1 MIPITVL
8 IIIFA
13 FIGLYMIGLLFS
25 LAVFIEFIKN
35 KKVKLAIV
43 PFLIVMMYILLG
55 LGLLF

>member
-25 LAVFIEFIKN
+25 LVVFIEFIKD
-35 KKVKLAIV
+35 KKVKSAIV
-43 PFLIVMMYILLG
+43 PFLIVIMYTLLG

>member
-25 LAVFIEFIKN
+25 LAVFIEFIKD
-35 KKVKLAIV
+35 KKVKPTIIS
-43 PFLIVMMYILLG
+43 FLIVIMYILLG

>member
-8 IIIFA
+8 IIIFV

-25 LAVFIEFIKN
+25 LAVFIELIKD
-35 KKVKLAIV
+35 KKVKPAIIS
-43 PFLIVMMYILLG
+43 FSIVIMYMLLG

>member
-25 LAVFIEFIKN
+25 LAVFIEFIKD
-35 KKVKLAIV
+35 KKVKPAIV
-43 PFLIVMMYILLG
+43 LFLIVIMYMLLS

>member
-25 LAVFIEFIKN
+25 LAVFIELIKD
-35 KKVKLAIV
+35 KKVKPAIV
-43 PFLIVMMYILLG
+43 SFLIIIMYMLLG

>member
-25 LAVFIEFIKN
+25 LVVFIEFIKD
-35 KKVKLAIV
+35 KKVKPTIISFSIV
-43 PFLIVMMYILLG
+43 IMYILLG

>member
-13 FIGLYMIGLLFS
+13 FIGLYIIGLLFS
-25 LAVFIEFIKN
+25 LVVFIEFIKD
-35 KKVKLAIV
+35 KKVKPAII
-43 PFLIVMMYILLG
+43 PFLIVIMYMLLG

>member
-8 IIIFA
+8 IIISA

-25 LAVFIEFIKN
+25 LVVFIEFIKD
-35 KKVKLAIV
+35 KKVKPAIV
-43 PFLIVMMYILLG
+43 PFLIVMTYILLG

>member
-8 IIIFA
+8 IIISA

-25 LAVFIEFIKN
+25 LVVFIEFIKD
-35 KKVKLAIV
+35 KKVKTAIV
-43 PFLIVMMYILLG
+43 PFLIVMTYILLG

>member
-25 LAVFIEFIKN
+25 LAVFIEFIKD
-35 KKVKLAIV
+35 KKVKPAIV

-55 LGLLF
+55 LRLLF

>member
-8 IIIFA
+8 IIIFT

-25 LAVFIEFIKN
+25 LVVFIEFIKD
-35 KKVKLAIV
+35 KKVKPTIV
-43 PFLIVMMYILLG
+43 SFLIVIMYMLLG